1 MPLQIIGQS
10 PLPLERFASMR
21 TRASACVR
29 ACVRRAQG
37 SADSGTLRASCI
49 RVYIYIY
56 PVGASRG
63 GAPPKKPLS
72 LGLVY
77 TSLLRLSFPPSS
89 PLLSSFLFFWRRK
102 RSSKSSLVSS
112 PVSSRSRM
120 YGSSN
125 EQWNEYWKDGGGA
138 INNDSRD
145 ENGDSRRIRWKG

>member
-49 RVYIYIY
+49 RIYIYI
-56 PVGASRG
+56 PLVQVGVAHPRK
-63 GAPPKKPLS
+63 APFFGIGVHVVTTIVLS
-72 LGLVY
+72 
-77 TSLLRLSFPPSS
+77 SLLSS
-89 PLLSSFLFFWRRK
+89 PLLSPFLFFWRRK